1 MCIRGAN
8 IVALFGKKNNN
19 NDDNNGDQPDF
30 GPESF
35 SPKKAQAFFDR
46 ARTVHQ
52 SENYEYAMQMW
63 LSGLRWDPS
72 SMEGLNGFLK
82 SSEVYIATS
91 GKKGVSKETKN
102 VTSIKGPVGKYI
114 TALLDFGLKRIDTSN
129 AIKVTSAAAT
139 LGITDPV
146 KMLGEHALKLALN
159 DPKAKK
165 DMFVKLLEAFAKAGS
180 YKLAAVAGENACKM
194 DPSDADLQ
202 HQVRNMLAQ
211 STMTSGGYDDKESG
225 GFRKNIRDADK
236 QLKLEQEDSVAK
248 TDSTKNAIVERTK
261 QEYEARP
268 DDIPS
273 LEKYAKALMAR
284 GKGPDE
290 LKAMTLFNQA
300 YKQTGSFRFRKE
312 AGEIQMTRARRSFE
326 KIKAVAAANPSDAE
340 AQQKLEKAT
349 KQFEKLQIDELKL
362 QVENYPTDL
371 ALKYK
376 LGVILY
382 ERGEY
387 NDAIEQF
394 QLAQS
399 DPKIRRHV
407 QNLMGKS
414 FLRLGG
420 WEDAAI
426 TTLEQALG
434 NQEDDDSE
442 LGMDIRYGLMEA
454 LISKAQK
461 DSDIEAAERADKIA
475 AGIAIQQ
482 FSYRDVREKR
492 ELIKSMLTELK
503 A

>member
-1 MCIRGAN
+1 M
-8 IVALFGKKNNN
+8 ALFGKKNNN
-19 NDDNNGDQPDF
+19 DDSNGDQSDF

-46 ARTVHQ
+46 AKTVHE

-72 SMEGLNGFLK
+72 SMDGLKGFIN
-82 SSEVYIATS
+82 SSEVFVATS

-102 VTSIKGPVGKYI
+102 AIATKGPVGKYI
-114 TALLDFGLKRIDTSN
+114 SALLDFGLKRIDTNN
-129 AIKVTSAAAT
+129 AIKVTTAASALGLNEPVKT
-139 LGITDPV
+139 LG
-146 KMLGEHALKLALN
+146 ENALKLALN

-165 DMFVKLLEAFAKAGS
+165 DMFVKLLEAFANAGS
-180 YKLAAVAGENACKM
+180 YKLAAVAGETACKM
-194 DPSDADLQ
+194 DPSDGELQ
-202 HQVRNMLAQ
+202 QKVRNMLAQ

-248 TDSTKNAIVERTK
+248 TDSTKDAIVERTK
-261 QEYEARP
+261 KEHEERP

-273 LEKYAKALMAR
+273 LEKYAKALISR

-290 LKAMTLFNQA
+290 LKAMTLYNQA
-300 YKQTGSFRFRKE
+300 YKQSGSFRFRKE
-312 AGEIQMTRARRSFE
+312 AGEIQMARARRSFE
-326 KIKAVAAANPSDAE
+326 KIKAVAAANPGDAE
-340 AQQKLEKAT
+340 AQQKLEKAS
-349 KQFEKLQIDELKL
+349 KQFDKLQIDELKL

-371 ALKYK
+371 SLKYK

-387 NDAIEQF
+387 NEAIEQF

-399 DPKIRRHV
+399 DPKIRRSV

-434 NQEDDDSE
+434 SQDDDDSD

-454 LISKAQK
+454 LIAKAQK
-461 DSDIEAAERADKIA
+461 DNDMEAAERADKIA

-492 ELIKSMLTELK
+492 ELIKSLLTELK

>member
-1 MCIRGAN
+1 M
-8 IVALFGKKNNN
+8 ALFGKKNNN
-19 NDDNNGDQPDF
+19 DDGSGDQSDF

-46 ARTVHQ
+46 ARTVHE

-72 SMEGLNGFLK
+72 SMDGLKGFIN
-82 SSEVYIATS
+82 SSEVFVATS

-102 VTSIKGPVGKYI
+102 AIATKGPVGKYI
-114 TALLDFGLKRIDTSN
+114 SALLDFGLKRIDTNN
-129 AIKVTSAAAT
+129 AIKVTTAASALGLVEPVKT
-139 LGITDPV
+139 LG
-146 KMLGEHALKLALN
+146 ENALKLALN

-165 DMFVKLLEAFAKAGS
+165 DMFVKLLEAFANAGS
-180 YKLAAVAGENACKM
+180 YKLAAVAGETACKL

-202 HQVRNMLAQ
+202 HKVRNMLAQ

-248 TDSTKNAIVERTK
+248 TDSTKDAIVERTK
-261 QEYEARP
+261 NEHEERP

-273 LEKYAKALMAR
+273 LEKYAKALISR

-290 LKAMTLFNQA
+290 LKAMTLYNQA
-300 YKQTGSFRFRKE
+300 YKQSGSFRFRKE
-312 AGEIQMTRARRSFE
+312 AGEIQMARARRSFD
-326 KIKAVAAANPSDAE
+326 KIKAAAAANPGDAE
-340 AQQKLEKAT
+340 AQQKLEKAS
-349 KQFEKLQIDELKL
+349 KQFDKLQIDELKL

-371 ALKYK
+371 SLKYK

-387 NDAIEQF
+387 NEAIEQF

-399 DPKIRRHV
+399 DPKIRRNV

-434 NQEDDDSE
+434 NQDDDDSE

-461 DSDIEAAERADKIA
+461 DNDMEAAERADKIA

-492 ELIKSMLTELK
+492 ELIKSLLTEMK

>member
-1 MCIRGAN
+1 
-8 IVALFGKKNNN
+8 
-19 NDDNNGDQPDF
+19 
-30 GPESF
+30 PESF

-46 ARTVHQ
+46 AKTVHE

-72 SMEGLNGFLK
+72 SMDGLKGFIN
-82 SSEVYIATS
+82 SSEVFVATS

-102 VTSIKGPVGKYI
+102 AIATKGPVGKYI
-114 TALLDFGLKRIDTSN
+114 SALLDFGLKRIDTNN
-129 AIKVTSAAAT
+129 AIKVTTAASALGLNEPVKT
-139 LGITDPV
+139 LG
-146 KMLGEHALKLALN
+146 ENALKLALN

-165 DMFVKLLEAFAKAGS
+165 DMFVKLLEAFANAGS
-180 YKLAAVAGENACKM
+180 YKLAAVAGETACKL
-194 DPSDADLQ
+194 DPSDGELQ
-202 HQVRNMLAQ
+202 QKVRNMLAQ
-211 STMTSGGYDDKESG
+211 STMTSGGYDDTESG

-248 TDSTKNAIVERTK
+248 TDSTKDAIVERTK
-261 QEYEARP
+261 KEHEERP

-273 LEKYAKALMAR
+273 LEKYAKALISR

-290 LKAMTLFNQA
+290 LKAMTLYNQA
-300 YKQTGSFRFRKE
+300 YKQSGSFRFRKE
-312 AGEIQMTRARRSFE
+312 AGEIQMARARRSFE
-326 KIKAVAAANPSDAE
+326 KIKAAAAANPGDAE
-340 AQQKLEKAT
+340 AQQKLEKAS
-349 KQFEKLQIDELKL
+349 KQFDKLQIDELKL

-371 ALKYK
+371 SLKYK

-387 NDAIEQF
+387 NEAIEQF

-399 DPKIRRHV
+399 DPKIRRSV

-414 FLRLGG
+414 FLKLGG

-434 NQEDDDSE
+434 SQDDDDSD

-454 LISKAQK
+454 LIAKAQK
-461 DSDIEAAERADKIA
+461 DNDMESAERADKIA

-492 ELIKSMLTELK
+492 ELIKSLLTEMK